1 MIMSETNIE
10 NLAQQLGDLNVMQLI
25 ALTKKLEGDWGV
37 SATPQTVAST
47 QTNTQQ
53 ESKVEQTEFT
63 VSLVSYPADKKITLV
78 KLVREVLSLGLLE
91 SKTLVE
97 TVPKVLKEGVSK
109 DEAEMLRTKLTEA
122 GGVVEVK

>member
-1 MIMSETNIE
+1 MSDMNID
-10 NLAQQLGDLNVMQLI
+10 NLAEQLGGLNVMQLV

-37 SATPQTVAST
+37 SATPQAVVSTQST
-47 QTNTQQ
+47 QTEN
-53 ESKVEQTEFT
+53 KVEQTEFT

-109 DEAEMLRTKLTEA
+109 DEAEALRVKLTEA
-122 GGVVEVK
+122 GAVVEIK